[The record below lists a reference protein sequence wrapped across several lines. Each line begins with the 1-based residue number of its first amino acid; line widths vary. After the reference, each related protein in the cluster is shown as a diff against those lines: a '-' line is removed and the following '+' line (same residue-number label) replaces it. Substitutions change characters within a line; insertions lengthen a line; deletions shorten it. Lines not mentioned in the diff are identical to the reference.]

1 MRQGDRSDLQDC
13 GVQAVEHVVLRLPA
27 VETHPAAQRYTQNS
41 AASCLALHV
50 AAEAA
55 QVRVQPLHVAFVNF
69 KFFRVGALV
78 VATEL

>member
-1 MRQGDRSDLQDC
+1 VRQGERSDLQDC
-13 GVQAVEHVVLRLPA
+13 GVQAVEHAVLRLPA
-27 VETHPAAQRYTQNS
+27 VEAHPAAQRYTQHS

-69 KFFRVGALV
+69 KFFRVGGLV
-78 VATEL
+78 AAAQL